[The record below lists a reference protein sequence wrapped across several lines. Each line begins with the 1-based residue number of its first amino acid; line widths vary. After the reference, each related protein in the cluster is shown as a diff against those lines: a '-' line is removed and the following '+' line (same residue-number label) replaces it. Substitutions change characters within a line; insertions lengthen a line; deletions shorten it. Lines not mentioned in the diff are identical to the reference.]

1 MEDEMTRK
9 SGNGNSNLQEAMA
22 LLIQNQAQFLSH
34 LTETH
39 KRQNETDARLARME
53 GELEQIKAILLRHD
67 QVLADLP
74 EAIRQKVGFQSK

>member
-1 MEDEMTRK
+1 MARR
-9 SGNGNSNLQEAMA
+9 SGNGNNNLQDAMA

-53 GELEQIKAILLRHD
+53 GDLGQIKSILLRHD

-74 EAIRQKVGFQSK
+74 EVIRQKVGFKAK